1 MVFIFSECKLQKL
14 CQVQVKLLE
23 FSLPVPRLVT
33 HFLSVNDHR
42 VWGCLISIATTLLV
56 PALAA
61 HDLVGQQH
69 AAHLRVLVLALVDD
83 GLFGHWI
90 YEANIQILLRSDP
103 VAVEQLDFIEDA
115 VVGLLVV
122 GLVLFLH
129 KVHKTVLTHVPF
141 QNQLNFYKASL
152 VLLKFVL

>member
-1 MVFIFSECKLQKL
+1 MVFIFSECKFQKL

-23 FSLPVPRLVT
+23 FSLSVPRLVNQV
-33 HFLSVNDHR
+33 LSVSDHR
-42 VWGCLISIATTLLV
+42 VWGYLISIAATLV

-69 AAHLRVLVLALVDD
+69 APHLRVLVLALVDD

-103 VAVEQLDFIEDA
+103 IAVEQLDFIVDT
-115 VVGLLVV
+115 VVGLLIV
-122 GLVLFLH
+122 GLFLFLH